1 MGLPLPTLFG
11 ATFRTM
17 RAHVLGLSLTA
28 VLSLAALVIAHNLVF
43 LLTYGSDYGV
53 ALVRTGHDGRW
64 SETVRVVLALVGLL
78 LAAGAARLIWLA
90 RLVRRLG
97 RTDYDRRPRVGAYV
111 RALLPLWARVF
122 AIAMLLYLVQEN
134 YERWSIGQSL
144 PGLAVLDSSALVG
157 PVQVFLLVSLAVA
170 ATGAL
175 FSWGIAA
182 LEALVEASRTRHPR
196 SEESYR
202 PRRPTDILVRASSL
216 LGRNLA
222 GRAPPL
228 RLPA

>member
-1 MGLPLPTLFG
+1 MGLPLPTLLG

-17 RAHVLGLSLTA
+17 RARVLGLSLTA

-43 LLTYGSDYGV
+43 LLTYGADYGV
-53 ALVRTGHDGRW
+53 ALARTGHDGRW
-64 SETVRVVLALVGLL
+64 SETVRVVLALAGLL

-97 RTDYDRRPRVGAYV
+97 RTDQDRRPRVAAYV
-111 RALLPLWARVF
+111 RAFLPLWARVF
-122 AIAMLLYLVQEN
+122 AIAILLFVVQEN

-170 ATGAL
+170 AAGAL

-228 RLPA
+228 CLPA